1 MTKLMRKGE
10 ATRAAI
16 LESALESASKHGLE
30 GLTIG
35 ALAEQMNMSKSGVFA
50 HFGSREDLQIAVIKL
65 YHQRFE
71 QEIFYPS
78 LQEARGLPRLK
89 AMFSLWIQ
97 RVSKEIALG
106 CIYISGAIEY
116 DDRDGVIRDELFNMV
131 STWQNAL
138 KRAADQAIE
147 LHHLPA
153 DTDPEQLIYEM
164 HGIILAL
171 HHDVRFLKKNDSLQ
185 RANKAFERMI
195 RSYSTAQ

>member
-16 LESALESASKHGLE
+16 LESALESASIHGLE

-35 ALAEQMNMSKSGVFA
+35 ALAEQIGMSKSGVFA
-50 HFGSREDLQIAVIKL
+50 HFGSREDLQIEVIKL
-65 YHQRFE
+65 YHHRFE

-89 AMFSLWIQ
+89 SMFTLWIN
-97 RVSKEIALG
+97 RVSQEIALG

-116 DDRDGVIRDELFNMV
+116 DDRHGVIRDELVNMV
-131 STWQNAL
+131 TTWQNAL
-138 KRAADQAIE
+138 KRASVQAIE
-147 LHHLPA
+147 LHHLQE

-164 HGIILAL
+164 HGIILSL
-171 HHDVRFLKKNDSLQ
+171 HHDVRFLKKQDSLK
-185 RANKAFERMI
+185 RAKTAFERMI
-195 RSYSTAQ
+195 NSYLA